1 MQEELGEKSGIL
13 VTNLPRSGL
22 LGAGGHLPDGAKEEE
37 LAIQVQPE
45 AGTLAELEGK
55 AEDTGDK
62 DRRLSWR
69 PASKLCLKSSK
80 SQIVWQNRPATENQ
94 R

>member
-1 MQEELGEKSGIL
+1 MSSWGQVAKEEELAIQMQT
-13 VTNLPRSGL
+13 V
-22 LGAGGHLPDGAKEEE
+22 AKEEE